1 MGFRFYKRINI
12 LPGLSINLG
21 KKGASLSVGPRGA
34 KMTIGPNGT
43 RTSVGIPG
51 TGIRYEKRY
60 GKGSSKRMPS
70 GGGGDGS
77 FQWIAGM
84 IIFGIGAIVA
94 LILSIDDKTGIVLPM
109 AGFFGALFGVS
120 LLRFIVSACQDLS
133 TTYYAKSK
141 KYALSVKDIKYIEEI
156 AGATRALYEFLQELS
171 RSRKCQRLLKALP
184 GMEAFDRGKNYF
196 TINRRL
202 AALVYCD
209 VRSCFRRLGYD
220 EGNLQGLN
228 GIGYAMFVT
237 LLINK
242 EFDLSV
248 VCDQGAFYTL
258 LRTVSELKKTTAVEM
273 NIEGKEN
280 EYRFGVVFGIMN
292 EEYELV
298 QRFLTHLY
306 RWASLVAKADGQI
319 TPREQAALSD
329 ILKKYEAAKDECF
342 EISGGS
348 TVGDD
353 FSEVSSECEDEEAVV
368 DVEAAE
374 EEKSVETKKS
384 IDEPLQALDNLIG
397 LKPVKQDVTTLA
409 KFIEIQEKRRLAGL
423 VEAPIA
429 YHCVFTGNPGTGK
442 TTVARILADIYREM
456 GVVNKGHLVETDRSG
471 LVAEYV
477 GQTAVKTNKVIDSA
491 LDGVLFIDEAYT
503 LVQGG
508 NNDYGGEAIAT
519 LLKRMEDDRDR
530 LVVILAGYTDEM
542 KRFID
547 SNPGLHSRFNRYINF
562 PDYSA
567 QELSEIFLLTAAKSQ
582 YVCNDDVKASLVQ
595 IMERAVQSK
604 DENFGNGRYVR
615 NLFEKAIQR
624 QAVRL
629 SSVAPI
635 TTEMLTELTLHDLG
649 FEYED

>member
-12 LPGLSINLG
+12 LPGVSINLG
-21 KKGASLSVGPRGA
+21 KKGASVSVGPRGA

-60 GKGSSKRMPS
+60 GGKEISNNVSS
-70 GGGGDGS
+70 GGGGGG
-77 FQWIAGM
+77 FWQWILGM
-84 IIFGIGAIVA
+84 IMFGAGAITA
-94 LILSIDDKTGIVLPM
+94 LILSIDDKTGNMLLM
-109 AGFFGALFGVS
+109 AGLFGVLFGIS
-120 LLRFIVSACQDLS
+120 LLKFIVMAFQDLG
-133 TTYYAKSK
+133 TTYYATSK
-141 KYALSVKDIKYIEEI
+141 KYALSEKDVKYIKEI
-156 AGATRALYEFLQELS
+156 AGATRAFYEFLQELS

-184 GMEAFDRGKNYF
+184 GMEAFDRGKNCF

-220 EGNLQGLN
+220 EGDLQGLN

-248 VCDQGAFYTL
+248 VGNQQAFYTL
-258 LRTVSELKKTTAVEM
+258 LRTISELKKTTAVEM

-280 EYRFGVVFGIMN
+280 EYRFGIVFGIMN

-329 ILKKYEAAKDECF
+329 ILKKYEVAKDESF
-342 EISGGS
+342 EISSGS
-348 TVGDD
+348 TVEENIYEAASDD
-353 FSEVSSECEDEEAVV
+353 YEEEEVDAEDERQGVGQKE
-368 DVEAAE
+368 
-374 EEKSVETKKS
+374 S
-384 IDEPLQALDNLIG
+384 IDKTLQALDNLIG

-409 KFIEIQEKRRLAGL
+409 KFIEIQEKRRQAGL
-423 VEAPIA
+423 VEAPIT

-442 TTVARILADIYREM
+442 TTVARILAEIYRDM
-456 GVVNKGHLVETDRSG
+456 GVVKKGHLVETDRSG

-503 LVQGG
+503 LVQGSG
-508 NNDYGGEAIAT
+508 NDYGHEAIAT
-519 LLKRMEDDRDR
+519 LLKRMEDDRKR

-542 KRFID
+542 KKFID
-547 SNPGLHSRFNRYINF
+547 SNPGLQSRFSRYINF

-567 QELSEIFLLTAAKSQ
+567 EELARIFMLLAEKSE
-582 YVCNDDVKASLVQ
+582 YHCNDDVKASIVD
-595 IMERAVQSK
+595 IMQNAVNNK
-604 DENFGNGRYVR
+604 DGNFGNGRFVR

>member
-60 GKGSSKRMPS
+60 GKGYPTKTSS
-70 GGGGDGS
+70 GGGGG
-77 FQWIAGM
+77 FYQWILGM
-84 IIFGIGAIVA
+84 FIFGSGAITA
-94 LILSIDDKTGIVLPM
+94 LILSINDKTEIMLTV
-109 AGFFGALFGVS
+109 AGYLGVAFGLC
-120 LLRFIVSACQDLS
+120 LLKFIVIALQDLR

-220 EGNLQGLN
+220 EGKLQGLN

-368 DVEAAE
+368 EVDAEDEVKNVEAKE
-374 EEKSVETKKS
+374 C
-384 IDEPLQALDNLIG
+384 IDETLRTLDNLIG
-397 LKPVKQDVTTLA
+397 LHPVKQDVTTLA
-409 KFIEIQEKRRLAGL
+409 KFIEIQEKRRQAGL
-423 VEAPIA
+423 VEAPIT

-456 GVVNKGHLVETDRSG
+456 GVVKKGHLVETDRSG

-503 LVQGG
+503 LVQGSG
-508 NNDYGGEAIAT
+508 NDYGNEAIAT
-519 LLKRMEDDRDR
+519 LLKRMEDDRKR

-542 KRFID
+542 KKFID
-547 SNPGLHSRFNRYINF
+547 SNPGLQSRFSRYINF

-567 QELSEIFLLTAAKSQ
+567 EELARIFMLLAEKSE
-582 YVCNDDVKASLVQ
+582 YHCNDDVKASIVD
-595 IMERAVQSK
+595 IMQNAVNSK
-604 DENFGNGRYVR
+604 DKSFGNGRFVR

-635 TTEMLTELTLHDLG
+635 TTKMLTELTLHDLG